1 MWISGFCRQ
10 GGPRF
15 RPPRLGPWPYT
26 VSVANS
32 FRCSFVWVLW
42 PEYQVW
48 SAVVATPLADSKP
61 SYPDNPNTPATARS
75 VYVILHAAALP
86 ARLAPRSEG
95 NLTQSSTVKPQGS
108 AGTSDHG
115 PRASC
120 LGLRAFSISFV
131 GSSGISFV
139 GVYIAMHA
147 PIPC

>member
-1 MWISGFCRQ
+1 MIHL
-10 GGPRF
+10 GGVLF
-15 RPPRLGPWPYT
+15 GVLKPWLAHQ
-26 VSVANS
+26 VRSVVA
-32 FRCSFVWVLW
+32 
-42 PEYQVW
+42 
-48 SAVVATPLADSKP
+48 ATPLANSTPSDHDS
-61 SYPDNPNTPATARS
+61 PNVPATARS
-75 VYVILHAAALP
+75 FYVIAHPAALP

>member
-1 MWISGFCRQ
+1 LIHL
-10 GGPRF
+10 GGV
-15 RPPRLGPWPYT
+15 LKPWLAHQ
-26 VSVANS
+26 VRSVVA
-32 FRCSFVWVLW
+32 
-42 PEYQVW
+42 
-48 SAVVATPLADSKP
+48 ATPLANSTPSDHDS
-61 SYPDNPNTPATARS
+61 PNVPATARS
-75 VYVILHAAALP
+75 FYVIAHPAALP

-115 PRASC
+115 PC
-120 LGLRAFSISFV
+120 AFSTSFV

>member
-1 MWISGFCRQ
+1 MQFKTHQ
-10 GGPRF
+10 
-15 RPPRLGPWPYT
+15 
-26 VSVANS
+26 
-32 FRCSFVWVLW
+32 SFV
-42 PEYQVW
+42 
-48 SAVVATPLADSKP
+48 LAGWAEVRVTLEHCVS
-61 SYPDNPNTPATARS
+61 ATARS

>member
-1 MWISGFCRQ
+1 M
-10 GGPRF
+10 
-15 RPPRLGPWPYT
+15 
-26 VSVANS
+26 VA
-32 FRCSFVWVLW
+32 
-42 PEYQVW
+42 
-48 SAVVATPLADSKP
+48 ATSTQSDHDS
-61 SYPDNPNTPATARS
+61 PNAPATARS
-75 VYVILHAAALP
+75 VYMIAHPA
-86 ARLAPRSEG
+86 ARLPRRRTMSEG